1 MRLKLLLL
9 ATLGMWI
16 VPCVSGAQDHEPLK
30 PGARVR
36 LTAPALGRSPIVGMI
51 TFADSDSLRFRPF
64 GDHTTDRSI
73 GRGDL
78 TRAWISEGSRSRVG
92 EGLLIGA
99 GVGVV
104 VGLIIVTTNEPA
116 PTGNV
121 VEDVFSQAFE
131 STFDALEVV
140 VIGGAGL
147 LLGGAIGLAVRTDK
161 WREIPLGARVGFIGD
176 HDSAVPAIV
185 VSMGF

>member
-1 MRLKLLLL
+1 MRLKPLML
-9 ATLGMWI
+9 ASLGLSL
-16 VPCVSGAQDHEPLK
+16 VPCVAGAQDHEPFR
-30 PGARVR
+30 PAARVR
-36 LTAPALGRSPIVGMI
+36 LAAPALGLSPIVGTT
-51 TFADSDSLRFRPF
+51 TFADSESLRFRPS
-64 GDHTTDRSI
+64 GDHTTDRRI

-99 GVGVV
+99 GVGIV
-104 VGLIIVTTNEPA
+104 VGLIIVTNDEPA

-121 VEDVFSQAFE
+121 VGDVFAQAFE
-131 STFDALEVV
+131 STFDAMGVV
-140 VIGGAGL
+140 IIGGAGL

-176 HDSAVPAIV
+176 HGSAVPAIM
-185 VSMGF
+185 VSLGF